1 MIALLTNPIMI
12 SVIVMLVLC
21 FVKVNVI
28 FALVISSLIGG
39 VLSGMSVS
47 ETMGLFTDGMAGNG
61 EAALSYV
68 LLGAVAV
75 TIERCG
81 LTTKLSGKMEGLIK
95 GSKMKLLFILIFMS
109 FLSQTF
115 IPIHIAFMPMII
127 PAMLVLMNQM
137 KLDRRLASCALAFGL
152 KGTWVTFPI
161 GFGLIF
167 HTIVSQN
174 MTKFGMPIA
183 VMDVWHYTWFLG
195 LSTVVG
201 FVGAYF
207 LYRKPREY
215 VVEGTTEFARE
226 EIAAENSMDTAGAK
240 PLMRMQWATLV
251 SVILI
256 VVIQLALDSMILG
269 ALAGLLL
276 FLLLG
281 VVKMR
286 DMGDVVDQG
295 INIMGFMAFVMLT
308 AAGFSNVLS
317 SSGQIDA
324 LVQSTISVVG
334 TNKLVIAIVLIL
346 VGLVLTIGT
355 GSSFGTVPILAA
367 LYVPFAQAIGF
378 SVGATVILIVG
389 AATMGEAGSPA
400 SDSTLGP
407 TAGLNADGQHD
418 HIQDSCIPQIIT
430 LVLSALIFGI
440 VGAMIF

>member
-12 SVIVMLVLC
+12 AVIVMLVLC
-21 FVKVNVI
+21 FVKVNVV
-28 FALVISSLIGG
+28 FSLVISSLIGG
-39 VLSGMSVS
+39 LLSGMSVS
-47 ETMGLFTDGMAGNG
+47 DTMGLFTEGMAGNG

-81 LTTKLSGKMEGLIK
+81 LTAKLSGKMGGIIK
-95 GSKMKLLFILIFMS
+95 GSKMKLLAILIFMS

-201 FVGAYF
+201 FIAAYF

-215 VVEGTTEFARE
+215 VMEGIGGVPE
-226 EIAAENSMDTAGAK
+226 EIVAEDTNTQGGK
-240 PLMRMQWATLV
+240 PLLKTQWATMI

-256 VVIQLALDSMILG
+256 VVVQLAFDSMILG

-281 VVKMR
+281 VVKMK

-295 INIMGFMAFVMLT
+295 IGIMGFMAFVMLT

-367 LYVPFAQAIGF
+367 LYVPFAQVIGF

-430 LVLSALIFGI
+430 LVSSALVFGI

>member
-12 SVIVMLVLC
+12 AVIVMLVLC
-21 FVKVNVI
+21 FVKVNVV

-39 VLSGMSVS
+39 LLSGMSVS
-47 ETMGLFTDGMAGNG
+47 DTMGLFTEGMAGNG

-81 LTTKLSGKMEGLIK
+81 LTTKLSGKMGGIIK
-95 GSKMKLLFILIFMS
+95 GSKMKLLAILIFMS

-127 PAMLVLMNQM
+127 PAMLVLMNKM

-201 FVGAYF
+201 FIAAYF

-215 VVEGTTEFARE
+215 VIEGTTEFARE
-226 EIAAENSMDTAGAK
+226 EIAAENSDTTDSK
-240 PLMRMQWATLV
+240 PLMKTQWATMI
-251 SVILI
+251 SVIMI
-256 VVIQLALDSMILG
+256 VVVQLAFDSMILG

-281 VVKMR
+281 VVKMK

-295 INIMGFMAFVMLT
+295 IGIMGFMAFVMLT

-324 LVQSTISVVG
+324 LIQSTISVVG

-367 LYVPFAQAIGF
+367 LYVPFAQVIGF

-430 LVLSALIFGI
+430 LVSSALVFGI

>member
-12 SVIVMLVLC
+12 AVIVMLVLC
-21 FVKVNVI
+21 FVKVNVV
-28 FALVISSLIGG
+28 FSLVISSLIGG
-39 VLSGMSVS
+39 LLSGMSVS
-47 ETMGLFTDGMAGNG
+47 DTMGLFTEGMAGNG

-81 LTTKLSGKMEGLIK
+81 LTTKLSGKMGGIIK
-95 GSKMKLLFILIFMS
+95 GSKMKLLAILIFMS

-201 FVGAYF
+201 FIVAYF

-215 VVEGTTEFARE
+215 VMEGIGGVPE
-226 EIAAENSMDTAGAK
+226 EIVAEDTNTQGGK
-240 PLMRMQWATLV
+240 PLLKTQWATMI

-256 VVIQLALDSMILG
+256 VVVQLVFDSMILG

-281 VVKMR
+281 VVKMK

-295 INIMGFMAFVMLT
+295 IGIMGFMAFVMLT

-367 LYVPFAQAIGF
+367 LYVPFAQVIGF

-430 LVLSALIFGI
+430 LVSSALVFGI